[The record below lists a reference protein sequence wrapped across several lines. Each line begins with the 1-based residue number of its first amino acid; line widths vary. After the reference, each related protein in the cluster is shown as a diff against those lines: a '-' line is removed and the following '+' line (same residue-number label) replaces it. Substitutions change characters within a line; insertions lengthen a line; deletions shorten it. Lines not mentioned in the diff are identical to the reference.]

1 MPLKKG
7 SSRETISDNIAK
19 LVEEGY
25 PVKQAVAIAYEE
37 AGRARGRS
45 KKNLDKKSAK
55 VIRAK
60 KRESE
65 AKRKHRKS
73 K

>member
-1 MPLKKG
+1 MPLKSG

-45 KKNLDKKSAK
+45 KKNLDKKS
-55 VIRAK
+55 VRIIRAK
-60 KRESE
+60 RRESGV
-65 AKRKHRKS
+65 KRKNRK